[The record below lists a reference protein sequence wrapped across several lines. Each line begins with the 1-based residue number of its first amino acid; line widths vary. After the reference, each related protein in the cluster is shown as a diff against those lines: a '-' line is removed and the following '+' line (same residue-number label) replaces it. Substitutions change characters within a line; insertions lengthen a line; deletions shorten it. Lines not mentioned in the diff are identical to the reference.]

1 MGKPVPAFPVA
12 NGAEDV
18 QTTSLESMPGGH
30 VKSAGLPLVLVG
42 LALVIVGLLAWSGA
56 LSWFGRLPGDLRWEG
71 EHSRVYFPLTSML
84 LISVV
89 LSLVAFL
96 LRRVL

>member
-1 MGKPVPAFPVA
+1 M
-12 NGAEDV
+12 
-18 QTTSLESMPGGH
+18 
-30 VKSAGLPLVLVG
+30 KSAGLLLVLVG
-42 LALVIVGLLAWSGA
+42 LALVVVGLLAYSGA

-71 EHSRVYFPLTSML
+71 EHTRVYVPLTSMI

-96 LRRVL
+96 LRRIL

>member
-1 MGKPVPAFPVA
+1 M
-12 NGAEDV
+12 
-18 QTTSLESMPGGH
+18 TGGH
-30 VKSAGLPLVLVG
+30 VKSAGLLLVLVG
-42 LALVIVGLLAWSGA
+42 LALVVVGLLAYSGA

-71 EHSRVYFPLTSML
+71 EHTRVYVPLTSMI

-96 LRRVL
+96 LRRIL